1 MDQNRTTMEPTRPRV
16 GVLLLNLGTPD
27 SPSVPDVRRYLGQ
40 FLMDPLVIDIPT
52 PLRALLVHGIILR
65 TRPRKSA
72 EAYRTIWTER
82 GSPLLFHAEDLAAG
96 LRAELG
102 DEVAE
107 VVVGMRYQNPSVGAA
122 LDRLRASAV
131 DDVVVVPLFPQYS
144 MAAWHSAVQE
154 VFDVAGGMR
163 NVPNL
168 RFVPPY
174 FDHPAFLDA
183 VAAVARPVLDE
194 MKPDKVVLSFHGIPN
209 RHCTKTDESG
219 GQHCLKRPDCCE
231 TIVDA
236 NRFCYRAQCVHTAK
250 GIASRLGLGPDRHE
264 VTFQSRLTKNWI
276 TPFTDER
283 IKELPQEGVR
293 RVAVLCPAFVA
304 DCLETIEE
312 IGMRAAEDFEA
323 AGGEEL
329 RLVPCVNAD
338 PSWVRGVATLV
349 RENLPRSV

>member
-1 MDQNRTTMEPTRPRV
+1 MDENRSTTEPTRPRV

-40 FLMDPLVIDIPT
+40 FLMDPLVIDIPA
-52 PLRALLVHGIILR
+52 PLRVLLVHGIILR

-82 GSPLLFHAEDLAAG
+82 GSPLLFHAQDLAAG
-96 LRAELG
+96 VREELG
-102 DEVAE
+102 GEVAE
-107 VVVGMRYQNPSVGAA
+107 VAVAMRYQNPSVADV
-122 LDRLRASAV
+122 LDRLRAAAV
-131 DDVVVVPLFPQYS
+131 DDIVVVPLFPQYS
-144 MAAWHSAVQE
+144 MAAWHSAVKE
-154 VFDVAGGMR
+154 VLDVAGRMR

-174 FDHPAFLDA
+174 YDHPAFLDA
-183 VAAVARPVLDE
+183 VAAVARPILDE

-209 RHCTKTDESG
+209 QHCTKTDESG
-219 GQHCLKRPDCCE
+219 GQHCLKRADCCE
-231 TIVDA
+231 TIVAA

-250 GIASRLGLGPDRHE
+250 GIAARLGLGPDQHE

-283 IKELPQEGVR
+283 IRALPGEGVR

-323 AGGEEL
+323 AGGTEL

-338 PSWVRGVATLV
+338 PTWVRGVATLV
-349 RENLPRSV
+349 RENLPQPV

>member
-1 MDQNRTTMEPTRPRV
+1 MDQDRPTTEPTRPRV

-82 GSPLLFHAEDLAAG
+82 GSPLLFHAQDLAAG
-96 LRAELG
+96 VRAELG
-102 DEVAE
+102 GEVAE
-107 VVVGMRYQNPSVGAA
+107 VAVAMRYQNPSVADV
-122 LDRLRASAV
+122 LDRLRAASI
-131 DDVVVVPLFPQYS
+131 DDIVVVPLFPQYS
-144 MAAWHSAVQE
+144 MAAWHSAVKE
-154 VFDVAGGMR
+154 VFDVAGRMR

-209 RHCTKTDESG
+209 QHCTKTDESG
-219 GQHCLKRPDCCE
+219 GQHCLK
-231 TIVDA
+231 
-236 NRFCYRAQCVHTAK
+236 
-250 GIASRLGLGPDRHE
+250 
-264 VTFQSRLTKNWI
+264 
-276 TPFTDER
+276 
-283 IKELPQEGVR
+283 
-293 RVAVLCPAFVA
+293 
-304 DCLETIEE
+304 
-312 IGMRAAEDFEA
+312 
-323 AGGEEL
+323 
-329 RLVPCVNAD
+329 
-338 PSWVRGVATLV
+338 
-349 RENLPRSV
+349 

>member
-1 MDQNRTTMEPTRPRV
+1 MDENRSTTEPTRPRV

-40 FLMDPLVIDIPT
+40 FLMDPLVIDIPA
-52 PLRALLVHGIILR
+52 PLRVLLVHGIILR

-82 GSPLLFHAEDLAAG
+82 GSPLLYHAQDLAAG
-96 LRAELG
+96 VREELRE
-102 DEVAE
+102 EVAE
-107 VVVGMRYQNPSVGAA
+107 VAVAMRYQNPSVADV
-122 LDRLRASAV
+122 LDRLRAAAV
-131 DDVVVVPLFPQYS
+131 DDIVVVPLFPQYS
-144 MAAWHSAVQE
+144 MAAWHSAVKE
-154 VFDVAGGMR
+154 VLDVAGRMR

-174 FDHPAFLDA
+174 YDHPAFLDA
-183 VAAVARPVLDE
+183 VAAVARPILDE

-209 RHCTKTDESG
+209 QHCTKTDESG
-219 GQHCLKRPDCCE
+219 GQHCLKRADCCE
-231 TIVDA
+231 TIVAA

-250 GIASRLGLGPDRHE
+250 GIAARLGLGPDQHE

-283 IKELPQEGVR
+283 IRALPGEGVR

-323 AGGEEL
+323 AGGTEL

-338 PSWVRGVATLV
+338 PTWVRGVATLV
-349 RENLPRSV
+349 RENLPQPV